1 MEVYYTDIQLKR
13 IGRLVEYLKLK
24 KRSDTEGK
32 ELTGDKG
39 EWGRGCGDGVLI
51 KTEEVWK

>member
-1 MEVYYTDIQLKR
+1 MV
-13 IGRLVEYLKLK
+13 
-24 KRSDTEGK
+24 K

-39 EWGRGCGDGVLI
+39 EQGRGCGDGVLI